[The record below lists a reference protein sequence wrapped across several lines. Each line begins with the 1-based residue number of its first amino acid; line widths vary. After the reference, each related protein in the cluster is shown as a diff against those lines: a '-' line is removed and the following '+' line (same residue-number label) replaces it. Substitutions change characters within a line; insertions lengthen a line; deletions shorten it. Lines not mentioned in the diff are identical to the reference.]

1 MAAGGQTVGVAA
13 FMAVKENLFPRD
25 MGLHME
31 KIQQELLRLEFP
43 EVIQAREIQ
52 ILWDSNLSREIMI
65 SLSDQKLKKQVKGG
79 LRSDSADYREDSR
92 YDTAESI

>member
-1 MAAGGQTVGVAA
+1 
-13 FMAVKENLFPRD
+13 
-25 MGLHME
+25 ME

-65 SLSDQKLKKQVKGG
+65 SLSDQKLKKQVKVGCDQIQLTIEKTHG
-79 LRSDSADYREDSR
+79 TTQPKVFEVRVYQAG
-92 YDTAESI
+92 TK